1 MVAMMGRG
9 EDIGAGAANVAK
21 AWREGAAHADAT
33 MDIGAAT
40 AAPAELHS
48 SSPPGFDALFDTYF
62 GRAVRLAWMLA
73 PGEPAAAEDAA
84 ADAIARVW
92 PKWAKGRV
100 DDFWPYLRVAVVNQV
115 KGRGRRFALGQRRA
129 RAQADGELGDF
140 AVSVVNRA
148 LLADALRA
156 LPVRQRTAVVLRYY
170 EDLSEAESAR
180 AMGCSVGTVKST
192 TARGLHALRAQLES
206 NRDE

>member
-9 EDIGAGAANVAK
+9 KDIEAAVTAP
-21 AWREGAAHADAT
+21 AAA
-33 MDIGAAT
+33 
-40 AAPAELHS
+40 AELHS
-48 SSPPGFDALFDTYF
+48 SSPPGFDVLFDTYF
-62 GRAVRLAWMLA
+62 DRAVRLAWLLA
-73 PGEPAAAEDAA
+73 PGRPSAAEDVA

-115 KGRGRRFALGQRRA
+115 RGRGRRFAIGQRHAGAEVR
-129 RAQADGELGDF
+129 RDLSDF
-140 AVSVVNRA
+140 EGAVVNREV
-148 LLADALRA
+148 LAGALRA
-156 LPVRQRTAVVLRYY
+156 LPTRQRTAVVLRYY

-192 TARGLHALRAQLES
+192 TARGLLALRAQLGRMS
-206 NRDE
+206 DDE

>member
-9 EDIGAGAANVAK
+9 EGTEAV
-21 AWREGAAHADAT
+21 
-33 MDIGAAT
+33 AAT
-40 AAPAELHS
+40 TPDAAELHS
-48 SSPPGFDALFDTYF
+48 SSPAGFDTLFDTYF
-62 GRAVRLAWMLA
+62 DRAVRLAWLLA
-73 PGEPAAAEDAA
+73 PGEPSAAEDAA

-115 KGRGRRFALGQRRA
+115 HGRGRRFAVAQRRGGA
-129 RAQADGELGDF
+129 ATSAALGDF
-140 AVSVVNRA
+140 EVAVVNRQV
-148 LLADALRA
+148 LADALRA
-156 LPVRQRTAVVLRYY
+156 LPTRQRTAVVLRYY

-192 TARGLHALRAQLES
+192 TARGLLALRARLGS
-206 NRDE
+206 NNDDE

>member
-9 EDIGAGAANVAK
+9 EGTEAV
-21 AWREGAAHADAT
+21 T
-33 MDIGAAT
+33 AT
-40 AAPAELHS
+40 APAAAELHS
-48 SSPPGFDALFDTYF
+48 SSPAGFDTLFDTYF
-62 GRAVRLAWMLA
+62 ERAVRLAWLLA
-73 PGEPAAAEDAA
+73 PGDPSAAEDVA

-115 KGRGRRFALGQRRA
+115 HGRGRRFAIAQRRA
-129 RAQADGELGDF
+129 GDAASDDLGDF
-140 AVSVVNRA
+140 EVAVVNRQV
-148 LLADALRA
+148 LADALRA
-156 LPVRQRTAVVLRYY
+156 LPTRQRTAVVLRYY

-192 TARGLHALRAQLES
+192 TARGLLALRARLGS
-206 NRDE
+206 NNDDE